1 MGKLSAVKGGLGK
14 LAAWMEESTPEL
26 RAAIIDITQNF
37 LDDPSTLSKLDQKT
51 LLDYLRGVGSK
62 QEWKDMFPGGT
73 VEYSTGIAPPSQ
85 LKAPSANER
94 WFRGA
99 TPRARLPENSPIFS
113 TRQPEGAAWY
123 ATERSGNPHMMGSI
137 TEYLVNAKNPARQR
151 DLIDIL
157 ATDPKLAAEA
167 SAASPDPYNV
177 WDRMYHPDIRKA
189 MQKRGFDSALGMDV
203 LERGDIEAL
212 IALDKA
218 QMQPIQ
224 RRLITPEGSGVL
236 DKVTAPLYEFDDA
249 GNYVQIGKPRAFT
262 KKAKGGLVQMKECGC
277 KK

>member
-26 RAAIIDITQNF
+26 RATIRELADNF
-37 LDDPSTLSKLDQKT
+37 LDDPAALSKLDRKT

-62 QEWKDMFPGGT
+62 QEWKDTFPGHAPT
-73 VEYSTGIAPPSQ
+73 RMDEHIPPLQIA
-85 LKAPSANER
+85 APRQGER
-94 WFRGA
+94 WLRGA

-177 WDRMYHPDIRKA
+177 WDRIYHPDIRKA
-189 MQKRGFDSALGMDV
+189 MQKRGFDSALGHDV

-212 IALDKA
+212 VALDKG
-218 QMQPIQ
+218 QMQPVQ
-224 RRLITPEGSGVL
+224 RRLVVPEGSGVL
-236 DKVTAPLYEFDDA
+236 NKVNAPLYELDDA
-249 GNYVQIGKPRAFT
+249 GNYVQIGRPRPFT
-262 KKAKGGLVQMKECGC
+262 KKAKGGLVQMKERKNG
-277 KK
+277 

>member
-26 RAAIIDITQNF
+26 RATIMDLTHNF
-37 LDDPSTLSKLDQKT
+37 LDDPATLSNLDRKT

-62 QEWKDMFPGGT
+62 QEWKDAFPGHTPTRMGEP
-73 VEYSTGIAPPSQ
+73 VPPLQIDAPRQ
-85 LKAPSANER
+85 GER
-94 WFRGA
+94 WLRGA

-177 WDRMYHPDIRKA
+177 WDRIYHPDIRKA
-189 MQKRGFDSALGMDV
+189 MQKRGFDAALGHDV

-212 IALDKA
+212 IALDKG
-218 QMQPIQ
+218 QMQPVQ
-224 RRLITPEGSGVL
+224 RRLVVPDGSGIL
-236 DKVTAPLYEFDDA
+236 DKVNAPLYEFDDA
-249 GNYVQIGKPRAFT
+249 GNYVQIGRPRPFT

-277 KK
+277 K